1 VVVAGAAVAAVG
13 EFRRRRQ
20 RSARRRREVVHAAG
34 SAEADL
40 AEAVDVVVAGP
51 GRRLAGSA
59 GWRGFDG
66 GAIGLRRG
74 GAMQRTVRP
83 DLVVDAGEGVEL
95 GLQVGDGGGG

>member
-51 GRRLAGSA
+51 YGATIKAAPAGRPSEPPTGQCQQHPTMRRLVSLP
-59 GWRGFDG
+59 R
-66 GAIGLRRG
+66 
-74 GAMQRTVRP
+74 
-83 DLVVDAGEGVEL
+83 
-95 GLQVGDGGGG
+95 